1 MKTKFTKLLSL
12 TLALILALSC
22 ITIFASCKNK
32 TNGGDTQNDAP
43 ETVRVMTLN
52 GTTGFGIAKLW
63 GDNKANTTAQKYDI
77 SIETDGTVVRDALIN
92 GSVDIAA
99 LPTNLAAM
107 TFNKTNGG
115 VKVIALNTGGVLYIA
130 NSNETKI
137 TSLDDFKEGGAM
149 HGATVYSPAQNPAFI
164 FKYVCQKAG
173 LKVGEDIKIDTKY
186 AEPAALSAALADGSV
201 KLAVIPEPL
210 LTATKAKANK
220 AGITLTTDLD
230 VTKEWNKIAPEGSL
244 IQGCVVVRTEF
255 ANKYPEAVKKFLEEY
270 KASIEFVI
278 ANPAEAGTL
287 IEQAGI
293 FANGTVAANAIPRC
307 NLCYIDGA
315 DMKSALSVS
324 IQALFEVAP
333 QSIGEKLPTDDFYYV
348 AK

>member
-1 MKTKFTKLLSL
+1 MKTKFKKITAL
-12 TLALILALSC
+12 TLALILALSSLFA
-22 ITIFASCKNK
+22 FASCKNTGK
-32 TNGGDTQNDAP
+32 TQSNTP
-43 ETVRVMTLN
+43 ESIRVMTLN
-52 GTTGFGIAKLW
+52 GTTGFGMAKLW
-63 GDNKANTTAQKYDI
+63 SDNKANTTAQKYAI
-77 SIETDGTVVRDALIN
+77 SIETDGTVVRDALIS

-115 VKVIALNTGGVLYIA
+115 VKVIALNTGGVLYVA

-149 HGATVYSPAQNPAFI
+149 HGTTVYTPAQNPAFI
-164 FKYVCQKAG
+164 FQYVCQKAG
-173 LKVGEDIKIDTKY
+173 LVIGEDIKIDTTY
-186 AEPAALSAALADGSV
+186 AEPAALSAVLADGSV

-230 VTKEWNKIAPEGSL
+230 VTAEWNKIAPEGSL
-244 IQGCVVVRTEF
+244 IQGCIVVRTEF
-255 ANKYPEAVKKFLEEY
+255 AEKYPEAVKKFLEEY
-270 KASIEFVI
+270 KASIEYVI
-278 ANPAEAGTL
+278 ANPTEAGAM
-287 IEQAGI
+287 IEEAGI

-315 DMKSALSVS
+315 DMKSAISVS
-324 IQALFEVAP
+324 INALFEVAP
-333 QSIGEKLPTDDFYYV
+333 QSIGNAIPSDDFYYV